1 MFLKYDMPTL
11 HSHTHCQAPQA
22 NTPTKAC
29 QRVCLSERTGDRAA
43 KLIDNEINK
52 QKSPVPNKRSYAIGV
67 LVVYQA
73 FQLASR
79 FVTGDTD
86 AAPKSPTAH
95 TADRYAAF

>member
-1 MFLKYDMPTL
+1 MPTL
-11 HSHTHCQAPQA
+11 HSHTHCQAPRA
-22 NTPTKAC
+22 NAKTKAC
-29 QRVCLSERTGDRAA
+29 QRVCLSERTGNIAA

-95 TADRYAAF
+95 TADRYVA

>member
-1 MFLKYDMPTL
+1 MTTLPTL
-11 HSHTHCQAPQA
+11 HSHTHCQVAQKA
-22 NTPTKAC
+22 KRTTKTC
-29 QRVCLSERTGDRAA
+29 QRVCLSERTGDIAA
-43 KLIDNEINK
+43 KLIDNEIRK

-95 TADRYAAF
+95 TADR

>member
-1 MFLKYDMPTL
+1 MPTL
-11 HSHTHCQAPQA
+11 HSHTHCQATRA
-22 NTPTKAC
+22 KARTKAC

-95 TADRYAAF
+95 TADRYTQA

>member
-1 MFLKYDMPTL
+1 MIAKPTL
-11 HSHTHCQAPQA
+11 LSHTHFQAPRA
-22 NTPTKAC
+22 NAKSKAC
-29 QRVCLSERTGDRAA
+29 QRVCLSERTGNIAA
-43 KLIDNEINK
+43 KLIDNELNK

-86 AAPKSPTAH
+86 AATKSPTAH
-95 TADRYAAF
+95 TADRCASA

>member
-1 MFLKYDMPTL
+1 MIAKPTL
-11 HSHTHCQAPQA
+11 HSHTHCQATRA
-22 NTPTKAC
+22 NAKTKAC
-29 QRVCLSERTGDRAA
+29 QRVCLSERTINIAA
-43 KLIDNEINK
+43 KLTDNELNK

-79 FVTGDTD
+79 FVTVDTD

-95 TADRYAAF
+95 SADR